1 MAQKTNPFENMLE
14 QLDAAAE
21 IAGLDKQEYI
31 TLRYPE
37 RELTV
42 NFPVKMDD
50 GSIRVFT
57 GYRVQHS
64 TLRGPAKGGIRFHP
78 DVDMDETRALAAWM
92 TFKCAVV
99 DIPYG
104 GAKGGVTVDPTRM
117 SQGELE
123 RITRAYTAAI
133 ADFIG
138 PEKDIPATD
147 VNTTQQMMG
156 WIMDTYSTLTGVYSP
171 GVVTSK
177 PVEAGGSLGRK
188 EATGLGVFF
197 VTRELAKKLDI
208 DLATSTVA
216 VQGFGNV
223 GSNAAKFLYEAG
235 AKIVAVSDV
244 SGGIYCEDGLDI
256 PALIE
261 YVENNPKRV
270 IEGYKQD
277 GVKATDNHGILT
289 CKCDFL
295 VLAAL
300 ENQITEEVAKEVQ
313 AKVIVEGANGPT
325 TFAGD
330 KVLEERGII
339 VSPDILTNAGGVT
352 CSYFEWVQNL
362 QHHYW
367 DLETVNTNLERI
379 MVKAFNEVYET
390 AEELKVPMRIAA
402 YIVALKRLIA
412 TQKIRGIFP

>member
-104 GAKGGVTVDPTRM
+104 GAKGGVTVDPTGM

-412 TQKIRGIFP
+412 TQKI

>member
-104 GAKGGVTVDPTRM
+104 GAKGGVTVDPTGL

>member
-104 GAKGGVTVDPTRM
+104 GAKGGVTVDPTGM